1 MLGALRKVSLAPERS
16 NPCRAFPVSGVRYER
31 DHPRQHVPELW
42 AQRDGRRMGGDCHE
56 RVHSA
61 ALFGQGPQGPQM
73 VNQTTYFPMV
83 ADQMWCG
90 HWRSTLIHAAVPGS
104 AT

>member
-1 MLGALRKVSLAPERS
+1 MSAIIRGNTCRS
-16 NPCRAFPVSGVRYER
+16 CGHSAME
-31 DHPRQHVPELW
+31 E
-42 AQRDGRRMGGDCHE
+42 DGRRHCHE

-90 HWRSTLIHAAVPGS
+90 HWRSTLIHAAVQDVRLEIDEVNGDVEP
-104 AT
+104 